1 MVLICFDFIFF
12 CWLTKSLSQGNETYI
27 SRICGFSAF
36 ICMPFVWLAAVLMAL
51 WTLIVFL
58 LFWLDDLLLDLS
70 ENGQYKQLAETLPVV
85 LECCMW
91 CMTVLLYVQNFL
103 LCSIFHNRKSAGIG
117 LSLVPGTVGLQRL
130 KFVSCLVCFGAK
142 CCSYSCSSLQFIQ
155 NVFVKAKKSP

>member
-70 ENGQYKQLAETLPVV
+70 ENG
-85 LECCMW
+85 
-91 CMTVLLYVQNFL
+91 
-103 LCSIFHNRKSAGIG
+103 
-117 LSLVPGTVGLQRL
+117 
-130 KFVSCLVCFGAK
+130 
-142 CCSYSCSSLQFIQ
+142 
-155 NVFVKAKKSP
+155 